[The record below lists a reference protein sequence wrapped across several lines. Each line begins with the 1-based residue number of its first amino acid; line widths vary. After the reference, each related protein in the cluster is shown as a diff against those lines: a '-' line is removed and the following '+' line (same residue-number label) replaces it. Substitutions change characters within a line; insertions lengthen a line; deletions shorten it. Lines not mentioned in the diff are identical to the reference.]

1 MTATAAG
8 TATTLALVGATHRTM
23 PLELRERLAFSAEQ
37 AVAALAAFQERF
49 PGREAVLLSTCNRVE
64 FYAAGE
70 NDQPAPTMDELIA
83 FLADRRGIDPVRL
96 SPVLTRQSDEAVV
109 QHLFSVA
116 AGLDSMVLGEPQ
128 ILGQV
133 KQAWSLAQELGTSG
147 PLTAGM
153 FQAAL
158 RTAKRVATETAIG
171 RERTSIPSVA
181 VADFAAGVFERFD
194 DKRVLLLGA
203 GKMAA
208 ETLRYLREAG
218 TREVTVLNRTAS
230 RAVELAARLGAR
242 PGTFLDLGVELAAA
256 DLVVSTTGASEPV
269 VSQDFFAQLEPARH
283 GRPLV
288 VLDLA
293 VPRDFDPR
301 IGDRPG
307 VWLYSVDD
315 LVAACD
321 ANRKSRQREMPAA
334 LAIIEEET
342 LRFMGDMHHRTTA
355 PVIEQLRAG
364 WNETGAAELD
374 RLFRRLPGLGDA
386 ERDEIRQA
394 FERYAAKL
402 LHPPLVSLRT
412 ESRSG
417 PPHGLL
423 DALRRLFQ
431 LGE

>member
-1 MTATAAG
+1 MSTAAA
-8 TATTLALVGATHRTM
+8 TQVTTLSLVGCTHRTV
-23 PLELRERLAFSAEQ
+23 PLELRERLAFSVEQ
-37 AVAALAAFQERF
+37 ATAALAAFRERF

-64 FYAAGE
+64 LYAAGE
-70 NDQPAPTMDELIA
+70 LDAVVPPAPELVA
-83 FLADRRGIDPVRL
+83 FLAERRGLDPARLEPVMSRERDEGVVR
-96 SPVLTRQSDEAVV
+96 
-109 QHLFSVA
+109 HLFGVA

-133 KQAWSLAQELGTSG
+133 KQAWALAQEAGTTG

-158 RTAKRVATETAIG
+158 RAAKRVATETGVG

-181 VADFAAGVFERFD
+181 VADFAAAVFERFE

-203 GKMAA
+203 GKMAG
-208 ETLRYLREAG
+208 ETLRYLRDAG
-218 TREVTVLNRTAS
+218 VRDVTVVNRTAS

-242 PGTFLDLGVELAAA
+242 PGGFGELAAELAAA
-256 DLVVSTTGASEPV
+256 DLVVSTTGADEPV
-269 VSQDFFAQLEPARH
+269 VSLALFERIERDRE

-315 LVAACD
+315 LAAACD

-334 LAIIEEET
+334 LGIVAEES
-342 LRFMGDMHHRTTA
+342 LRFMADMHHRTTA

-364 WNETGAAELD
+364 WSETGEAELE
-374 RLFRRLPGLGDA
+374 RLFRRLPDLA
-386 ERDEIRQA
+386 ETERAEIRQA

-402 LHPPLVSLRT
+402 LHPPLASLRS

-417 PPHGLL
+417 PPHGLV

>member
-1 MTATAAG
+1 MTATASS
-8 TATTLALVGATHRTM
+8 TATTLALVGATHRTV
-23 PLELRERLAFSAEQ
+23 PLELRERLAFSPEQ

-64 FYAAGE
+64 FYAAGDH
-70 NDQPAPTMDELIA
+70 DQPAPSADDLIA
-83 FLADRRGIDPVRL
+83 FLADRREIDPARL
-96 SPVLTRQSDEAVV
+96 APVLTRQQDEAVV

-133 KQAWSLAQELGTSG
+133 KQAWAVAQEQGTSG
-147 PLTAGM
+147 PLTATM

-218 TREVTVLNRTAS
+218 ARDVTVVNRTAS

-242 PGTFLDLGVELAAA
+242 PGSFADLEAELTTV
-256 DLVVSTTGASEPV
+256 DLVVSTTGAGEAV
-269 VSQDFFAQLEPARH
+269 VSLGLFARIEQRRQ

-307 VWLYSVDD
+307 VWLYSIDD
-315 LVAACD
+315 LAAACD
-321 ANRKSRQREMPAA
+321 ANRRSRQREMPAA
-334 LAIIEEET
+334 LSIIEEET
-342 LRFMGDMHHRTTA
+342 LRFMADMHHRTTA

-364 WNETGAAELD
+364 WSETGAAELE

>member
-1 MTATAAG
+1 MTATATG
-8 TATTLALVGATHRTM
+8 TTTLSLVGATHRTV
-23 PLELRERLAFSAEQ
+23 PLELRERLAFSAEE
-37 AVAALAAFQERF
+37 AAATLAAFRDRF

-64 FYAAGE
+64 LYVAGE
-70 NDQPAPTMDELIA
+70 PEAAVPPQEALVA
-83 FLADRRGIDPVRL
+83 FLAERRGLEPATVSRAV
-96 SPVLTRQSDEAVV
+96 SGQADEGVAR
-109 QHLFSVA
+109 HLFSVA
-116 AGLDSMVLGEPQ
+116 AGLESMVLGEPQ
-128 ILGQV
+128 ILAQV
-133 KQAWSLAQELGTSG
+133 KQAWTLAREQGSSG
-147 PLTAGM
+147 PLTDGL

-158 RTAKRVATETAIG
+158 RAAKRVATETCLG
-171 RERTSIPSVA
+171 RERTSVPSVA

-194 DKRVLLLGA
+194 DKRILLVGA

-208 ETLRYLREAG
+208 ETLRYLRAG
-218 TREVTVLNRTAS
+218 GGRDVTIVNRTAT

-242 PGTFLDLGVELAAA
+242 PGAFAELAAELVAA
-256 DLVVSTTGASEPV
+256 DLVVSTTGASQPV
-269 VSQDFFAQLEPARH
+269 VSLSLFERVERARE

-301 IGDRPG
+301 IGARPG

-334 LAIIEEET
+334 LAIVEEET
-342 LRFMGDMHHRTTA
+342 LRFVTDLHHRATA

-364 WNETGAAELD
+364 WSETAAAELE
-374 RLFRRLPGLGDA
+374 RLFRRLPDLADA
-386 ERDEIRQA
+386 ERAEIQQA

-402 LHPPLVSLRT
+402 LHPPLASLRS
-412 ESRSG
+412 ESSAG

-423 DALRRLFQ
+423 DALKRLFQ

>member
-1 MTATAAG
+1 VSTAA
-8 TATTLALVGATHRTM
+8 ATQVSTVTMVGCTHRTM

-37 AVAALAAFQERF
+37 AAAALAAFRERF

-64 FYAAGE
+64 LYAAGE
-70 NDQPAPTMDELIA
+70 HEAVPPMPADLVS
-83 FLADRRGIDPVRL
+83 FLAEARGLEPARLEPVV
-96 SPVLTRQSDEAVV
+96 SRQRDEAVV
-109 QHLFSVA
+109 RHLFGVA

-133 KQAWSLAQELGTSG
+133 KQAWTLAQEAGTTG

-158 RTAKRVATETAIG
+158 RAAKRVATETALG

-181 VADFAAGVFERFD
+181 VADFAAAVFERFD

-218 TREVTVLNRTAS
+218 ARDVTVVNRTAS

-242 PGTFLDLGVELAAA
+242 PGAFAELPAELAAA
-256 DLVVSTTGASEPV
+256 DLVVSTTGADEPV
-269 VSQDFFAQLEPARH
+269 VSLAAFRRVEDQRD

-315 LVAACD
+315 LAAACD

-334 LAIIEEET
+334 LGIVEEEAI
-342 LRFMGDMHHRTTA
+342 RFLADMHHRTTA
-355 PVIEQLRAG
+355 PVIERLKAG
-364 WNETGAAELD
+364 WSETGEAELA
-374 RLFRRLPGLGDA
+374 RLFRRLPDLA
-386 ERDEIRQA
+386 EGERAEIRQA

-402 LHPPLVSLRT
+402 LHPPLASLRS

-417 PPHGLL
+417 PPHGLI
-423 DALRRLFQ
+423 DALKRLFQ